1 MGNGSPIS
9 VSIEFKRDQE
19 SLCGAGRNWA
29 KVARSVTEMVTES
42 HRISRESTRGW
53 AKLGESW

>member
-29 KVARSVTEMVTES
+29 KVARSVTGAV
-42 HRISRESTRGW
+42 RDLAGVRESLRRG
-53 AKLGESW
+53 KFDD